1 VRWYQL
7 AAAQG
12 DPAAQYN
19 LGAMSAKGQG
29 VAQDDKEAVR
39 WYQLAAQQ
47 GNARSQFNLGGY
59 YYNGRGVAQD
69 YAEAVRWWKLAA
81 AQGDAQAQFN
91 LGVAYAKG
99 QGVAQDDKEAT
110 RLFQLA
116 AQQGDARSQFNLGS
130 RYYRGE
136 GVAQDYSEAVRWW
149 KTAAAQGQADA
160 KKWLEIA
167 EKKAS
172 ETATT
177 AAISNQTE
185 TRIEPTDAE
194 KERRKRQDTEELL
207 ARDRKT
213 KTAELE
219 AANKK
224 QKDLEARLREA
235 TKVKTIS
242 TLNVD
247 TKRTNIEEVD
257 RLKSLLITEISD
269 EVTNEAI
276 YADRSWLA
284 TGQINDQKVTFQR
297 GDSYTRIERIVNRLL
312 DSVNIDST
320 KWAVR
325 VVDTEEKTENAFVT
339 GGRIIYVY
347 TGLIENAKN
356 DDELALVL
364 GHEIGH
370 SLLKHNKER
379 VDNSLATLV
388 GSLAKLGAL
397 LSKNEQSRDKL
408 EFVGDAITTF
418 YKRDHEREADAFG
431 AYIANKAG
439 YRYGEGKNFFV
450 RTSNQSKAIEAQ
462 NEAKLAQATQEI
474 NSQFENCELQKQRY
488 NSNVLY
494 RTRANAEIVNQVCQL
509 AMQNA
514 ERLRGFQKQKI
525 KNLFIRTHPVDD
537 ERISNLE
544 LIQSYMS
551 CRTGEQ
557 GLERIGVGSYVLR
570 ALDFKPQCK

>member
-1 VRWYQL
+1 VRLYQL
-7 AAAQG
+7 AAAG
-12 DPAAQYN
+12 GVASAQYN
-19 LGAMSAKGQG
+19 LGLMFANGQG
-29 VAQDDKEAVR
+29 VAQDIKEAMR
-39 WYQLAAQQ
+39 LYQLAAQQ
-47 GNARSQFNLGGY
+47 G
-59 YYNGRGVAQD
+59 VAD
-69 YAEAVRWWKLAA
+69 
-81 AQGDAQAQFN
+81 AQFN
-91 LGVAYAKG
+91 LGYRYYNGEGSV
-99 QGVAQDDKEAT
+99 QDYKEA
-110 RLFQLA
+110 A
-116 AQQGDARSQFNLGS
+116 
-130 RYYRGE
+130 
-136 GVAQDYSEAVRWW
+136 RWW
-149 KTAAAQGQADA
+149 KLAAAQGQADA

-167 EKKAS
+167 EKKAP
-172 ETATT
+172 EVATT
-177 AAISNQTE
+177 TANSNQTE
-185 TRIEPTDAE
+185 TAIKPIDVET
-194 KERRKRQDTEELL
+194 ERRKRQ
-207 ARDRKT
+207 
-213 KTAELE
+213 ELE
-219 AANKK
+219 T
-224 QKDLEARLREA
+224 RLREA
-235 TKVKTIS
+235 AKVKTIS

-269 EVTNEAI
+269 EVMNEAI

-325 VVDTEEKTENAFVT
+325 VVDTDEKTENAFVT

-347 TGLIENAKN
+347 TGLIESARS

-379 VDNSLATLV
+379 VDNSITTIV
-388 GSLAKLGAL
+388 GSLAKLGAM
-397 LSKNEQSRDKL
+397 LSKNEQSREKL

-418 YKRDHEREADAFG
+418 YKRDYEREADAFG

-462 NEAKLAQATQEI
+462 NEAQLAQATQEI
-474 NSQFENCELQKQRY
+474 NSQFENCELQRQRY

-509 AMQNA
+509 AIQNA
-514 ERLRGFQKQKI
+514 ERLRGFQKQKL

-551 CRTGEQ
+551 CRTGEP
-557 GLERIGVGSYVLR
+557 GLERIGVGSFVLR
-570 ALDFKPQCK
+570 ALDFKPQCR